1 MTAETEEDAFEA
13 IRAHPGGVLQSELWK
28 ELGVDSRK
36 CSRLVKKLLDDD
48 RVERIEYR
56 KEGIKSYLL
65 RAVKQP
71 AEPNLL
77 LAGSELIP
85 CVACELECMVDEC
98 PLLMDWMYQ
107 LAIEEFN
114 EEA

>member
-1 MTAETEEDAFEA
+1 MTAETEEDAFAA
-13 IRAHPGGVLQSELWK
+13 IRAHPGGVLQSALWK

-36 CSRLVKKLLDDD
+36 CSRLVKKLLDEG

-56 KEGIKSYLL
+56 KDGIKTYVL
-65 RAVKQP
+65 RAAKTP
-71 AEPNLL
+71 PEPNLL
-77 LAGSELIP
+77 LAGAELIP
-85 CVACELECMVDEC
+85 CVACELECKVEEC

-114 EEA
+114 E